1 MNALMQSLKLRG
13 LPTITL
19 FLFLFRNCKCL
30 NCYESQRKYTI
41 FRTSDMP
48 RLQNGH
54 VTPPPHRLQTTKLE
68 GGETISK
75 ALF

>member
-1 MNALMQSLKLRG
+1 MNALTQSLKLRG
-13 LPTITL
+13 LLTITL
-19 FLFLFRNCKCL
+19 FLFLFRNCKFL
-30 NCYESQRKYTI
+30 NCYESQCKYTI

-48 RLQNGH
+48 HLQNGH
-54 VTPPPHRLQTTKLE
+54 VTLHRLQTTNLE

>member
-19 FLFLFRNCKCL
+19 FLFLFRNCKFL

-54 VTPPPHRLQTTKLE
+54 VTPHRLQTTKLE
-68 GGETISK
+68 GEETIHK